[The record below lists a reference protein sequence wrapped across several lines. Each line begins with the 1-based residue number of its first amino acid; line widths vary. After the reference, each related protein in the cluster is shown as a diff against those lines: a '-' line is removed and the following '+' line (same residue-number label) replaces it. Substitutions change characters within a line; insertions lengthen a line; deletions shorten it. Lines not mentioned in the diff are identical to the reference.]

1 MTNQELLAG
10 FLDRSLNEDQLLEF
24 EQRKLDSPE
33 FAQEVREMLTVEHLL
48 ADSAPKV
55 RLPIEFL
62 AKVESSV
69 AAQII
74 AGAATGGILGT
85 IAKFGWGWIAGGTT
99 AAVVGGTALYV
110 AATRSDDVQP
120 DPRPTKIMS
129 APTTTP
135 TTTPPVIEQPSVA
148 EPAPTPAPVVV
159 REVSKVDVSL
169 KATPTSSAVDQLRA
183 DYETCSTANDRVRCA
198 QIALQ
203 IGRKLRQTQR
213 SSEAETYLTSAI
225 AHARAA
231 RLAQFEVDALG
242 ELGLVMAERGD
253 VQQAASYFQKA
264 IDRGQSARIVTT
276 AWSTALEN
284 LNR

>member
-10 FLDRSLNEDQLLEF
+10 FLDRSLSEDQLLEF
-24 EQRKLDSPE
+24 EQRQLESPE
-33 FAQEVREMLTVEHLL
+33 FAQEVREMLTVENLL
-48 ADSAPKV
+48 TDSAPKV
-55 RLPIEFL
+55 RLPLEFL
-62 AKVESSV
+62 AMVESSV

-85 IAKFGWGWIAGGTT
+85 LAKFGWGWIVGGTT

-110 AATRSDDVQP
+110 AATRTDNVQP
-120 DPRPTKIMS
+120 DPRPARTTS
-129 APTTTP
+129 APKTLA
-135 TTTPPVIEQPSVA
+135 PPDVPQAEAVA
-148 EPAPTPAPVVV
+148 PAAAVPVTI
-159 REVSKVDVSL
+159 REVSKVDVSI
-169 KATPTSSAVDQLRA
+169 KATPTNSALDQLRA
-183 DYETCSTANDRVRCA
+183 DYETCSTTNDRVRCA

-213 SSEAETYLTSAI
+213 SSEAETYLTSAVN
-225 AHARAA
+225 HARAA
-231 RLAQFEVDALG
+231 RLTQFEVDALG

-253 VQQAASYFQKA
+253 VQQAAVYLQKA

-276 AWSTALEN
+276 TWSTALEN

>member
-10 FLDRSLNEDQLLEF
+10 FLDRSLSEDQLLEF
-24 EQRKLDSPE
+24 EQRQLESPE
-33 FAQEVREMLTVEHLL
+33 FAQEVREMLTVENLL
-48 ADSAPKV
+48 TDSAPKV
-55 RLPIEFL
+55 RLPLEFL
-62 AKVESSV
+62 ARVESSV

-85 IAKFGWGWIAGGTT
+85 LAKFGWGWIVGGTT

-110 AATRSDDVQP
+110 AATRTDNVQP
-120 DPRPTKIMS
+120 DPRPARTTS
-129 APTTTP
+129 APKTLA
-135 TTTPPVIEQPSVA
+135 PPDVPQAETVVPSA
-148 EPAPTPAPVVV
+148 PAPVTI
-159 REVSKVDVSL
+159 REVSKVDVSI
-169 KATPTSSAVDQLRA
+169 KATPTNSALDQLRA
-183 DYETCSTANDRVRCA
+183 DYETCSTTNDRVRCA

-213 SSEAETYLTSAI
+213 SSEAETYLTSAVN
-225 AHARAA
+225 HARAA
-231 RLAQFEVDALG
+231 RLTQFEVDALG

-253 VQQAASYFQKA
+253 VQQAAVYLQKA

-276 AWSTALEN
+276 TWSTALEN

>member
-10 FLDRSLNEDQLLEF
+10 FLDRSLSEDQLLEF
-24 EQRKLDSPE
+24 EQRQLESPE
-33 FAQEVREMLTVEHLL
+33 FAQEVREMLTVENLL
-48 ADSAPKV
+48 TDSAPKV
-55 RLPIEFL
+55 RLPLEFL
-62 AKVESSV
+62 AMVESSV

-85 IAKFGWGWIAGGTT
+85 LAKFGWGWIVGGTT

-110 AATRSDDVQP
+110 AATRTDNVQP
-120 DPRPTKIMS
+120 DPRPARTTS
-129 APTTTP
+129 APKTLA
-135 TTTPPVIEQPSVA
+135 PPDVPQAETVVPSA
-148 EPAPTPAPVVV
+148 PAPVTI
-159 REVSKVDVSL
+159 REVSKVDVSI
-169 KATPTSSAVDQLRA
+169 KATPTNSALDQLRA
-183 DYETCSTANDRVRCA
+183 DYETCSTTNDRVRCA

-213 SSEAETYLTSAI
+213 SSEAETYLTSAVN
-225 AHARAA
+225 HARAA
-231 RLAQFEVDALG
+231 RLTQFEVDALG

-253 VQQAASYFQKA
+253 VQQAAVYLQKA

-276 AWSTALEN
+276 TWSTALEN

>member
-10 FLDRSLNEDQLLEF
+10 FLDRSLSEDQLLAF
-24 EQRKLDSPE
+24 EQRQLESPE
-33 FAQEVREMLTVEHLL
+33 FAQEVREMLTVENLL
-48 ADSAPKV
+48 TDSAPKV
-55 RLPIEFL
+55 RLPLEFL
-62 AKVESSV
+62 ARVESSV

-85 IAKFGWGWIAGGTT
+85 LAKFGWGWIVGGTT

-110 AATRSDDVQP
+110 AATRTDNVQP
-120 DPRPTKIMS
+120 DPRPARTTS
-129 APTTTP
+129 APKTLA
-135 TTTPPVIEQPSVA
+135 PPDVPQAETVVPSA
-148 EPAPTPAPVVV
+148 PAPVTI
-159 REVSKVDVSL
+159 REVSKVDVSI
-169 KATPTSSAVDQLRA
+169 KATPTNSALDQLRA
-183 DYETCSTANDRVRCA
+183 DYETCSTTNDRVRCA

-213 SSEAETYLTSAI
+213 SSEAETYLTSAVN
-225 AHARAA
+225 HARAA
-231 RLAQFEVDALG
+231 RLTQFEVDALG

-253 VQQAASYFQKA
+253 VQQAAVYLQKA

-276 AWSTALEN
+276 TWSTALEN

>member
-10 FLDRSLNEDQLLEF
+10 FLDRSLSEDQLLEF
-24 EQRKLDSPE
+24 EHRQLESPE
-33 FAQEVREMLTVEHLL
+33 FAQEVREMLTVENLL
-48 ADSAPKV
+48 TDSAPKV
-55 RLPIEFL
+55 RLPLEFL
-62 AKVESSV
+62 ARVESSV

-85 IAKFGWGWIAGGTT
+85 LAKFGWGWIVGGTT

-110 AATRSDDVQP
+110 AATRTDNVQP
-120 DPRPTKIMS
+120 DPRPARTTS
-129 APTTTP
+129 APKTLAPPDVPQAETVTP
-135 TTTPPVIEQPSVA
+135 VA
-148 EPAPTPAPVVV
+148 PAPVTI
-159 REVSKVDVSL
+159 REVSKVDVSI
-169 KATPTSSAVDQLRA
+169 KATPTNSALDQLRA
-183 DYETCSTANDRVRCA
+183 DYETCSTTNDRVRCA

-213 SSEAETYLTSAI
+213 SSEAETYLTSAVN
-225 AHARAA
+225 HARAA
-231 RLAQFEVDALG
+231 RLTQFEVDALG

-253 VQQAASYFQKA
+253 VQQAAVYLQKA

-276 AWSTALEN
+276 TWSTALEN

>member
-10 FLDRSLNEDQLLEF
+10 FLDRSLSEDQLLEF
-24 EQRKLDSPE
+24 EQRQLESPE
-33 FAQEVREMLTVEHLL
+33 FAQEVREMLTVENLL
-48 ADSAPKV
+48 TDSAPKV
-55 RLPIEFL
+55 RLPLEFL
-62 AKVESSV
+62 AMVESSV

-85 IAKFGWGWIAGGTT
+85 LAKFGWGWIVGGTT

-110 AATRSDDVQP
+110 AATRTDNVQP
-120 DPRPTKIMS
+120 DPRPARTTS
-129 APTTTP
+129 APKTLA
-135 TTTPPVIEQPSVA
+135 PPDVPQAEAVA
-148 EPAPTPAPVVV
+148 PAAAVPVTI
-159 REVSKVDVSL
+159 REVSKVDVSV
-169 KATPTSSAVDQLRA
+169 KATPTNSALDQLRA
-183 DYETCSTANDRVRCA
+183 DYETCSTTNDRVRCA

-213 SSEAETYLTSAI
+213 SSEAETYLTSAVN
-225 AHARAA
+225 HARAA
-231 RLAQFEVDALG
+231 RLTQFEVDALG

-253 VQQAASYFQKA
+253 VQQAAVYLQKA

-276 AWSTALEN
+276 TWSTALEN

>member
-10 FLDRSLNEDQLLEF
+10 FLDRSLSEDQLLAF
-24 EQRKLDSPE
+24 EQRQLESPE
-33 FAQEVREMLTVEHLL
+33 FAQEVREMLTVENLL
-48 ADSAPKV
+48 TDSAPKV
-55 RLPIEFL
+55 RLPLEFL
-62 AKVESSV
+62 AMVESSV

-85 IAKFGWGWIAGGTT
+85 LAKFGWGWIVGGTT

-110 AATRSDDVQP
+110 AATRTDNVQP
-120 DPRPTKIMS
+120 DPRPARTTS
-129 APTTTP
+129 APKTLA
-135 TTTPPVIEQPSVA
+135 PPDVPQAEAVA
-148 EPAPTPAPVVV
+148 PAAAVPVTI
-159 REVSKVDVSL
+159 REVSKVDVSV
-169 KATPTSSAVDQLRA
+169 KATPTNSALDQLRA
-183 DYETCSTANDRVRCA
+183 DYETCSTTNDRVRCA

-213 SSEAETYLTSAI
+213 SSEAETYLTSAVN
-225 AHARAA
+225 HARAA
-231 RLAQFEVDALG
+231 RLTQFEVDALG

-253 VQQAASYFQKA
+253 VQQAAVYLQKA

-276 AWSTALEN
+276 TWSTALEN

>member
-24 EQRKLDSPE
+24 EQRQLDSPE

-55 RLPIEFL
+55 RFPIEFL
-62 AKVESSV
+62 SKVESSV

-74 AGAATGGILGT
+74 AGTATGGILGT
-85 IAKFGWGWIAGGTT
+85 LAKFGWGWIVGGTT

-110 AATRSDDVQP
+110 AATRSDDVEP
-120 DPRPTKIMS
+120 APRPTRIMS
-129 APTTTP
+129 APRTTA
-135 TTTPPVIEQPSVA
+135 PPAIEQAPVA
-148 EPAPTPAPVVV
+148 EPAPAPAPVVV
-159 REVSKVDVSL
+159 REVSKVDVSV

-225 AHARAA
+225 SHARAA

-253 VQQAASYFQKA
+253 VQQAATYFQKA
-264 IDRGQSARIVTT
+264 IDRGLSARIVTT
-276 AWSTALEN
+276 SWSTALEN

>member
-10 FLDRSLNEDQLLEF
+10 FLDRSLSEDQLLEF
-24 EQRKLDSPE
+24 EQRQLDSPE

-85 IAKFGWGWIAGGTT
+85 LAKFGWGWIVGGTT

-110 AATRSDDVQP
+110 AATRTDDVQP
-120 DPRPTKIMS
+120 DPRPARIMS
-129 APTTTP
+129 APK
-135 TTTPPVIEQPSVA
+135 TTTPPVIEQTTIA
-148 EPAPTPAPVVV
+148 EPAPAPVVV
-159 REVSKVDVSL
+159 REVSKVDVSV

-213 SSEAETYLTSAI
+213 SSEAETYLTSAVT
-225 AHARAA
+225 HARAA
-231 RLAQFEVDALG
+231 RLTQFEVDALG
-242 ELGLVMAERGD
+242 ELGLLMVERGD

-276 AWSTALEN
+276 TWSTALEN

>member
-10 FLDRSLNEDQLLEF
+10 FLDRSLSEDQLLEF
-24 EQRKLDSPE
+24 EQRQLESPE
-33 FAQEVREMLTVEHLL
+33 FAQEVREMLTVETLL
-48 ADSAPKV
+48 TDSAPKV
-55 RLPIEFL
+55 RLPLEFL

-85 IAKFGWGWIAGGTT
+85 LAKFGWGWIAGGTT

-110 AATRSDDVQP
+110 AATRTDEVQP
-120 DPRPTKIMS
+120 DPRPARIMS
-129 APTTTP
+129 APKTVTSPDVPQPEVAVP
-135 TTTPPVIEQPSVA
+135 TTT
-148 EPAPTPAPVVV
+148 APVTM
-159 REVSKVDVSL
+159 REVSKVDVSV
-169 KATPTSSAVDQLRA
+169 KATPTNSAVDQLRA
-183 DYETCSTANDRVRCA
+183 DYETCSSANDRVRCA

-213 SSEAETYLTSAI
+213 SSEAETYLTA
-225 AHARAA
+225 AVTHARAA

-242 ELGLVMAERGD
+242 ELGLVLAERGD
-253 VQQAASYFQKA
+253 VQQAAVYLQKA

-276 AWSTALEN
+276 TWSTALEN

>member
-10 FLDRSLNEDQLLEF
+10 FLDRSLSEDQLLEF
-24 EQRKLDSPE
+24 EQRQLESPE
-33 FAQEVREMLTVEHLL
+33 FAQEVREMLTVENLL
-48 ADSAPKV
+48 TDSAPKV
-55 RLPIEFL
+55 RLPLEFL

-85 IAKFGWGWIAGGTT
+85 LAKFGWGWIAGGTT

-110 AATRSDDVQP
+110 AATRTDEVHP
-120 DPRPTKIMS
+120 DPRPARIMS
-129 APTTTP
+129 APKTV
-135 TTTPPVIEQPSVA
+135 TPPDVLQPEAVA
-148 EPAPTPAPVVV
+148 PATQPPVTN
-159 REVSKVDVSL
+159 REASKVDVSI
-169 KATPTSSAVDQLRA
+169 KATPTNSALDQLRA
-183 DYETCSTANDRVRCA
+183 DYETCSSTSDRVRCA

-213 SSEAETYLTSAI
+213 ASEAETYLTA
-225 AHARAA
+225 AVNHARAA

-253 VQQAASYFQKA
+253 LQQAAVYLQKA
-264 IDRGQSARIVTT
+264 IDRGQSARIVTAT
-276 AWSTALEN
+276 WSTALEN

>member
-10 FLDRSLNEDQLLEF
+10 FLDRSLSEDQLLEF
-24 EQRKLDSPE
+24 EQRQLESPE
-33 FAQEVREMLTVEHLL
+33 FAQEVREMLTVENLL
-48 ADSAPKV
+48 TDSAPKV
-55 RLPIEFL
+55 RLPLEFL

-85 IAKFGWGWIAGGTT
+85 LAKFGWGWIAGGTT
-99 AAVVGGTALYV
+99 AVVVGGTALYV
-110 AATRSDDVQP
+110 AATRTDDVQP
-120 DPRPTKIMS
+120 DPRPTRIMS
-129 APTTTP
+129 APKTV
-135 TTTPPVIEQPSVA
+135 TPPVVQQPEAAAPS
-148 EPAPTPAPVVV
+148 APTPATI
-159 REVSKVDVSL
+159 REVSKVDVSV
-169 KATPTSSAVDQLRA
+169 KATPTNSALDQLRA
-183 DYETCSTANDRVRCA
+183 DYETCSSANDRVRCA

-213 SSEAETYLTSAI
+213 SSEAETYLTA
-225 AHARAA
+225 AVTHARAA

-242 ELGLVMAERGD
+242 ELGLVLAERGD
-253 VQQAASYFQKA
+253 VQQAAVYLQKA

-276 AWSTALEN
+276 TWSTALEN

>member
-24 EQRKLDSPE
+24 EQRQLDSPE

-48 ADSAPKV
+48 TDSAPRV
-55 RLPIEFL
+55 SFPIEFL
-62 AKVESSV
+62 SKVESSV

-85 IAKFGWGWIAGGTT
+85 LAKFGWGWIVGGTT

-120 DPRPTKIMS
+120 APRPAKVIS
-129 APTTTP
+129 VPK
-135 TTTPPVIEQPSVA
+135 TTTPPVIEQAPVA
-148 EPAPTPAPVVV
+148 EPTPAPAPVVV
-159 REVSKVDVSL
+159 REVSKVDVSV

-213 SSEAETYLTSAI
+213 SSEAETYLTSAV

-276 AWSTALEN
+276 TWSTALEN

>member
-10 FLDRSLNEDQLLEF
+10 FLDRSLSEDQLLEF
-24 EQRKLDSPE
+24 ERRQLESPE
-33 FAQEVREMLTVEHLL
+33 FAQEVREMLTVENLL
-48 ADSAPKV
+48 TDSAPKV
-55 RLPIEFL
+55 RLPLEFL

-85 IAKFGWGWIAGGTT
+85 LAKFGWGWIAGGTT

-120 DPRPTKIMS
+120 DPRPARIMS
-129 APTTTP
+129 APSTV
-135 TTTPPVIEQPSVA
+135 TPPAIDEQPA
-148 EPAPTPAPVVV
+148 PAPTPAPAAPTV
-159 REVSKVDVSL
+159 REVSKVDVSI
-169 KATPTSSAVDQLRA
+169 KTTPSSSALDQLRA
-183 DYETCSTANDRVRCA
+183 DYETCSSANDRVRCA

-213 SSEAETYLTSAI
+213 SSEAETYLTA
-225 AHARAA
+225 AVTHARAA

-242 ELGLVMAERGD
+242 ELGLVLAERGD
-253 VQQAASYFQKA
+253 VQQAAEYFQKA
-264 IDRGQSARIVTT
+264 IERGQSARISTA